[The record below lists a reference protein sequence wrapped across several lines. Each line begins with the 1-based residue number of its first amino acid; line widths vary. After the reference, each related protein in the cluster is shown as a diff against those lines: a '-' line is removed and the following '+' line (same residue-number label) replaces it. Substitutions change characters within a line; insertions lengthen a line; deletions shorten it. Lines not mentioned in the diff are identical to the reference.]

1 MEEMIIF
8 FILTVGCIISA
19 WSGYELGKKV
29 NKTNEI
35 TEPQILPNTVRLW
48 NVGREYANDVVVY
61 RINVYGYIYINGDK
75 IRVIIKT
82 FSDEDINY
90 NIRCAEELIDKITER
105 T

>member
-8 FILTVGCIISA
+8 FIITVGCIIFA

-29 NKTNEI
+29 NKTKEI

-48 NVGREYANDVVVY
+48 NVGWEIFLTY
-61 RINVYGYIYINGDK
+61 RVHVYGYIHINDDK
-75 IRVIIKT
+75 IRVIIKS
-82 FSDEDINY
+82 FYDKDVNY
-90 NIRCAEELIDKITER
+90 NIRCAEEFIDKITER